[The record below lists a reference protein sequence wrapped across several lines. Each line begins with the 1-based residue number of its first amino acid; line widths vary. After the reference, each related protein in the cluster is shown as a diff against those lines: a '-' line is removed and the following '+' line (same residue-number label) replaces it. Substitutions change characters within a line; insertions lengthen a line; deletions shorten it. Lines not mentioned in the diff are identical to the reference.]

1 MEPESNKLTQM
12 VLTLESCLTEKQLA
26 SLNKRDLT
34 RLKQLAKQILEER
47 SAIKRKEDM
56 EGEHDL
62 EGGAYVLEIM
72 HENEQPISQFSQ
84 DGMGQS

>member
-1 MEPESNKLTQM
+1 
-12 VLTLESCLTEKQLA
+12 
-26 SLNKRDLT
+26 
-34 RLKQLAKQILEER
+34 
-47 SAIKRKEDM
+47 M

-84 DGMGQS
+84 DGMG